1 MNVEQAIRKAADT
14 AGKSLN
20 AVSREVGKNDNYL
33 SVTFGR
39 GSVPKADTLAQLAN
53 ACGYHLA
60 LLPAGTDAPG
70 AIVIDPP
77 AE

>member
-39 GSVPKADTLAQLAN
+39 SSVPKADTLAQLAN
-53 ACGYHLA
+53 ACGYRLA